1 MSKTLIVYGTRYG
14 TTANTSEVIAD
25 ALRQEGF
32 EVKIVDAKKEKVQNI
47 SEFNLI
53 IVGSGIQMGKWT
65 SEPEDFLKKHQ
76 KELSTKKLA
85 LFVSCGGANPL
96 SEGGQKN
103 KELDDAKRKYLE
115 EKSAEYK
122 VNPVALG
129 FFGGCYDFN
138 KMSWFFRK
146 TLSSI
151 KPKLEGAGYKESKAG
166 VYDLR
171 DLDAIRDWT
180 NEVAKMV
187 EQIVFYEK
195 GFSPRR
201 ASPLIL

>member
-1 MSKTLIVYGTRYG
+1 MAKALIVYGTRTG

-25 ALRQEGF
+25 TLRQVSY
-32 EVKIVDAKKEKVQNI
+32 EVKIVDAKKEKVQSI
-47 SEFNLI
+47 SEFDLI

-65 SEPEDFLKKHQ
+65 IEPEDFIKKHQ
-76 KELSTKKLA
+76 KELATKKLA

-96 SEGGQKN
+96 SEGEKKN
-103 KELDDAKRKYLE
+103 KEFDDAKRKYLE
-115 EKSAEYK
+115 EKSVEFK

-138 KMSWFFRK
+138 KMSWFFKK

-151 KPKLEGAGYKESKAG
+151 KPKLENAGYKESKAG

-171 DLDAIRDWT
+171 DLDYIRDWT
-180 NEVAKMV
+180 RKVARK
-187 EQIVFYEK
+187 
-195 GFSPRR
+195 
-201 ASPLIL
+201 